1 MSKYEDEHNG
11 REHDLGNW
19 SYSCEACGH
28 QEPLGTS
35 LWRCPICGGAF
46 GLDGPNALDAAV
58 IDTTAP
64 GLWRYHAVL
73 PVNLA
78 DACSLGEG
86 MTPLVRGKLAGRDV
100 WFKVDALLPTG
111 SFKDRGATVL
121 VAELRRSGKRRVIVD
136 SSGNAAAAMAGY
148 SAAAGL
154 ECAVFA
160 PATTSPGKLVQS
172 RAFGASVTLV
182 AGNRDD
188 VARAAQDAAADDPS
202 AFYASHNW
210 HPVFVEG
217 VKTWMLEV
225 WEQLGQRQPA
235 TCFVPTGGGSALV
248 GAWRGIQALP
258 GPAAALIAAQPS
270 ACAPVVTAIEH
281 GTPIEPVTP
290 GVTIAEGTRIGSP
303 ARTHQIL
310 TAIKET
316 HGDARAVT
324 DQEITAALR
333 ELWGQGLYVEPTA
346 AVGAAA
352 CRQAI
357 LSSDSLPE
365 GDIVVLL
372 TGSGLKATETIGKLL
387 EG

>member
-1 MSKYEDEHNG
+1 ME
-11 REHDLGNW
+11 NW

-28 QEPLGTS
+28 QEPLGTN
-35 LWRCPICGGAF
+35 LWRCPVCGGAF
-46 GLDGPNALDAAV
+46 GLDGPNTLDATA
-58 IDTTAP
+58 IDPAAP
-64 GLWRYHAVL
+64 GLWRYHAIL
-73 PVNLA
+73 PVDLA

-86 MTPLVRGKLAGRDV
+86 MTPLVRGTLAGQAV

-111 SFKDRGATVL
+111 SFKDRGAAVL
-121 VAELRRSGKRRVIVD
+121 VAHLRRTGKRRVIVD

-148 SAAAGL
+148 SAAARL
-154 ECAVFA
+154 DCAVFA

-172 RAFGASVTLV
+172 RAFGASVTPV
-182 AGNRDD
+182 EGNRDD
-188 VARAAQDAAADDPS
+188 VAQAAQDAAAADSS

-235 TCFVPTGGGSALV
+235 ACFVPTGGGSALV
-248 GAWRGIQALP
+248 GAWRGVQALP
-258 GPAAALIAAQPS
+258 GPATALIAAQPS
-270 ACAPVVTAIEH
+270 ACAPVVTAIAH
-281 GTPIEPVTP
+281 GSTIEPITP
-290 GVTIAEGTRIGSP
+290 GATIAEGTRIGSP
-303 ARTHQIL
+303 ARTRQIL
-310 TAIKET
+310 AAINET
-316 HGDARAVT
+316 NGGARAVT
-324 DQEITAALR
+324 DQEITDALR

-352 CRQAI
+352 CRQMI
-357 LSSDSLPE
+357 LAGESLPD

-387 EG
+387 DAEPA

>member
-1 MSKYEDEHNG
+1 
-11 REHDLGNW
+11 
-19 SYSCEACGH
+19 
-28 QEPLGTS
+28 
-35 LWRCPICGGAF
+35 
-46 GLDGPNALDAAV
+46 
-58 IDTTAP
+58 
-64 GLWRYHAVL
+64 
-73 PVNLA
+73 
-78 DACSLGEG
+78 
-86 MTPLVRGKLAGRDV
+86 
-100 WFKVDALLPTG
+100 G
-111 SFKDRGATVL
+111 SFKDRGAAVL
-121 VAELRRSGKRRVIVD
+121 VADLRRSGKRKVIVD
-136 SSGNAAAAMAGY
+136 SSGNAAAAMSGY

-160 PATTSPGKLVQS
+160 PAATSPGKLVQS

-182 AGNRDD
+182 EGNRDD
-188 VARAAQDAAADDPS
+188 VARAAQVAAAADPS

-235 TCFVPTGGGSALV
+235 ACFVPTGGGSALV
-248 GAWRGIQALP
+248 GGWRGIQALP
-258 GPAAALIAAQPS
+258 GPSAALIASQPA
-270 ACAPVVTAIEH
+270 ACAPVVSAIKT

-290 GVTIAEGTRIGSP
+290 GASIAEGTRIGSP
-303 ARTHQIL
+303 SRTHQIL
-310 TAIKET
+310 AAIT
-316 HGDARAVT
+316 QTNGGARAVSE
-324 DQEITAALR
+324 QEIIDALR

-352 CRQAI
+352 YRQMI
-357 LSSDSLPE
+357 LAGESLPN